1 MNKKLAILI
10 AIISITASIS
20 ENAAMAKSI
29 EVSREKMEL
38 QSSPNLVISQVDSS
52 TPIPKPKPIDIV
64 NPESSNKP
72 ISWTVLDFSS
82 PNSPAAKLIGNDAK
96 IQAISTPKDLSVG
109 ILNGVNSDGDF
120 ATGFS
125 MEILPYVL
133 VRGKG
138 LTLSEYRDSSLTRF
152 FSNTKLSVATTKA
165 TGNSETTRLGVGVE
179 FVLMNNGD
187 LRNDQCLLQ
196 DIKYLTQEKPEP
208 CTKNI
213 KLVPETLKPCDSPDP
228 DKCKA
233 IFEEYLIKL
242 DPQFLVAKKAAE
254 ERGKQASMWTVAT
267 GSSWV
272 SPSGSYRDLRG
283 EGIGV
288 WTTYKQGL
296 GTNSQLLFQ
305 GSYRTNERTRVKSSN
320 DEFVNVDTL
329 MGGVRLLSGDR
340 NFRFSLETAYNR
352 ESQGGKQNND
362 YLSYG
367 IGLEPRVGED
377 LWLSL
382 SFGGTTGRQNG
393 SDVQIG
399 AGLKWNFN
407 TGYQTLEEL
416 RSTKP

>member
-1 MNKKLAILI
+1 MNKKLVILI

-20 ENAAMAKSI
+20 ESAAIAKSA
-29 EVSREKMEL
+29 EVSRKKMGL
-38 QSSPNLVISQVDSS
+38 QSSTDFVISQVDSS
-52 TPIPKPKPIDIV
+52 TPTSVDIV
-64 NPESSNKP
+64 NPKLNNKP
-72 ISWTVLDFSS
+72 ISWSVLDFSS
-82 PNSPAAKLIGNDAK
+82 PNSPAAKLIGNDK
-96 IQAISTPKDLSVG
+96 TIQAISTPKDLSVG
-109 ILNGVNSDGDF
+109 VLNGVNSDGDF

-125 MEILPYVL
+125 IETLPYVL

-152 FSNTKLSVATTKA
+152 LSNAKLSVATTKA
-165 TGNSETTRLGVGVE
+165 TGNNEAARLGVGVE
-179 FVLMNNGD
+179 FVLINNGD
-187 LRNDQCLLQ
+187 LRNDQCLLR
-196 DIKYLTQEKPEP
+196 DIEYLTGVKPEA

-213 KLVPETLKPCDSPDP
+213 ALVPEKLTPCELDP
-228 DKCKA
+228 DKCKQ
-233 IFEEYLIKL
+233 IYEKYLQKL

-254 ERGKQASMWTVAT
+254 ERGEKASMWTVAA

-272 SPSGSYRDLRG
+272 SPTGSYRDLRG

-288 WTTYKQGL
+288 WTTYKQGI

-305 GSYRTNERTRVKSSN
+305 GSYRTNERTKVKGDNN
-320 DEFVNVDTL
+320 DFVDVDTL
-329 MGGVRLLSGDR
+329 MGGVRFLSGDR

-352 ESQGGKQNND
+352 ESQGGQQNND

-367 IGLEPRVGED
+367 IGIEPRVGED

-416 RSTKP
+416 RLAKP